1 MDKEFIRELERY
13 IRVRLT
19 EKRYRH
25 TEGVIA
31 TAVELAKRYGADEEK
46 TYIAALFHDACK
58 NLDSDEINMLVEEYG
73 IGSVYIDKPQLAHSK
88 LAAKILEDRF
98 GITDEDILNAVSYHT
113 TGRANMSLL
122 EKIVYVADA
131 VEPNRTYP
139 EAEELNR
146 LAFQD
151 LDQAGYEIADRAI
164 RRVKDQGMF
173 LDEDTVK
180 ARDWFASLLKDNS
193 LENSLNF
200 AVYAAS
206 LIDGKKGFDIVV
218 IDIAEQSAFA
228 DYLVIATGGTVRQT
242 DAIADYVEERAE
254 LQNRFARKI
263 EGRNGSGWTLM
274 DYGDVVV
281 NLFVPDMREK
291 YDLETIWSDCGRIDW
306 EA

>member
-31 TAVELAKRYGADEEK
+31 TSVELAKRYGADEEK

-58 NLDSDEINMLVEEYG
+58 NLDSDEMNMLVEEYE
-73 IGSVYIDKPQLAHSK
+73 IGDIYIDKPQLAHSK

-98 GITDEDILNAVSYHT
+98 GVTDEDILNAVSFHT
-113 TGRANMSLL
+113 TGRENMSLL
-122 EKIVYVADA
+122 EKIIFVADA

-151 LDQAGYEIADRAI
+151 LDQAGYEIADRSI
-164 RRVKDQGMF
+164 KRVKNQGMF

-180 ARDWFASLLKDNS
+180 ARDWFAGLLQDNS
-193 LENSLNF
+193 LENSRNF
-200 AVYAAS
+200 AVYAANV
-206 LIDGKKGFDIVV
+206 IDGKKGSDIVV
-218 IDIAEQSAFA
+218 IDVAEKSSFA
-228 DYLVIATGGTVRQT
+228 DYLVIATGGTIRQT
-242 DAIADYVEERAE
+242 DAIADYIEERAE
-254 LQNRFARKI
+254 MQKRFTRRI
-263 EGRNGSGWTLM
+263 EGKNGSGWTLM
-274 DYGDVVV
+274 DYGDVII
-281 NLFVPDMREK
+281 NLFVPEMREK
-291 YDLETIWSDCGRIDW
+291 YDLETIWSDCDTIDW